1 MGDKGNVIETP
12 KKLLETHEERLN
24 LYLELSFILYF
35 TFCNLWYVRLHVE
48 WGEEKQNIP
57 SIIL

>member
-1 MGDKGNVIETP
+1 MIETP
-12 KKLLETHEERLN
+12 KKKPLETHEERLN
-24 LYLELSFILYF
+24 LYLELSLILYF
-35 TFCNLWYVRLHVE
+35 TFCNLWYVSLRVE